1 MYQNSLFYLQ
11 QGTAYVVEQEEN
23 SIFLLSNSLAF
34 TLRPQDLGSKA
45 PSIKIKPQLSSS
57 LMSVNTLTDT
67 KSKAKTK
74 VLFSNKAQTQTQN
87 NLNSTST
94 STLEDSQAFSLMQT
108 KGKTKNLNPILSY
121 KEDSNLNFKS
131 INLELVQFKNS
142 HYSYP
147 LVRQSANFT
156 GKEFYNS
163 HLLLQLNRS
172 STTARI
178 VRATKGGYLCL
189 ICGVLGFLPKTHAPR
204 FLSLGLLTKKYG
216 STRKQEIKSL
226 KSKSKFKSKLKAK
239 SKSKSKSKF
248 KSTTS
253 SKKKFKAL
261 SLRIFKTLY
270 GFSDLCE
277 RNFFLSIPCRY
288 LSRVVYPPK
297 TQRGYFQFNFI
308 FTTLPVG
315 FLIGER
321 KKYIIKQT
329 LSSTSIKRNDS
340 GFSNTSSSNLKTV
353 KSSIKSSN
361 INTNSNSNL
370 KNKSEVKSQQPKKFG
385 SESKRPIKS

>member
-74 VLFSNKAQTQTQN
+74 VHINNKAQTQTQIT
-87 NLNSTST
+87 LNSS
-94 STLEDSQAFSLMQT
+94 LEDSQSLPLMQT

-172 STTARI
+172 STSARI
-178 VRATKGGYLCL
+178 VRATKGGFLCL
-189 ICGVLGFLPKTHAPR
+189 ICGVLGFLPKTHSPR
-204 FLSLGLLTKKYG
+204 FLSVGLLGKKHG
-216 STRKQEIKSL
+216 GTRKQEIKLL
-226 KSKSKFKSKLKAK
+226 KSKSQSKLKLK

-248 KSTTS
+248 KSTSS

-270 GFSDLCE
+270 SFSDLCE
-277 RNFFLSIPCRY
+277 RHFFLSIPCRY

-308 FTTLPVG
+308 FTSFPVG
-315 FLIGER
+315 SLIGER
-321 KKYIIKQT
+321 KKYIIKKT

-361 INTNSNSNL
+361 TNTNTNSNL